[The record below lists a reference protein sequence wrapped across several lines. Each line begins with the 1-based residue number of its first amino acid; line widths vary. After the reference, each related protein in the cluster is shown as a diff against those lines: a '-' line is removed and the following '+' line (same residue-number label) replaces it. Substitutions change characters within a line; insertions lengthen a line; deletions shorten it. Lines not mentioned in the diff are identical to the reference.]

1 MKKQKLNEA
10 VETYNSE
17 MEYVIKT
24 IIGSITAQGQ
34 KKKLLKNA
42 EVKKIL
48 DRYGVTIEV

>member
-10 VETYNSE
+10 VEAYNSE

-24 IIGSITAQGQ
+24 IIGSITAPGQ
-34 KKKLLKNA
+34 KKKLLGKA
-42 EVKKIL
+42 EVIKIL